1 MRYQAA
7 PQPVDPARRAAA
19 TSGNST
25 TGDASISS
33 GGPCGTIGRVT
44 RWVCP
49 NCEREFASA
58 NQAHVCVPGITVSE
72 LLRRHPSW
80 VSEIYQAV
88 IEHLTTLG
96 PVHEDAVN
104 VGIFLKS
111 DRKIASFRP
120 RVRSVLLSLFL
131 PYELTDSRIARAL
144 PVASGRIAHMINLKS
159 ADQVDDQLR
168 VWLSEAYDFNTD
180 ENGS

>member
-1 MRYQAA
+1 VRYQAA

-33 GGPCGTIGRVT
+33 GGPSGTIGRVT

-144 PVASGRIAHMINLKS
+144 PVASGRIAHMINITS

>member
-1 MRYQAA
+1 MA
-7 PQPVDPARRAAA
+7 
-19 TSGNST
+19 
-25 TGDASISS
+25 
-33 GGPCGTIGRVT
+33 

-58 NQAHVCVPGITVSE
+58 NQAHVCVPGITVDD
-72 LLRRHPSW
+72 LLARHPPW
-80 VSEIYQAV
+80 VGDIYGAV
-88 IEHLTTLG
+88 IEHLSSLG

-144 PVASGRIAHMINLKS
+144 PVASGRIAHMINITS